1 MTASKQQIGMTLIEL
16 LIAMVLGLIIVA
28 SVIAL
33 FISML
38 SSTTTNLN
46 EIRLNQELRA
56 AMSLMTRDIRRA
68 GYNGNAASTAGAS
81 NPFSTDAS
89 SAGAASTA
97 LNVGV
102 GNDDVIFAYD
112 ADSDGVLG
120 TDDEVF
126 SYQLA
131 SNSVQFCQENTV
143 AKITAGCTTASW
155 QPITDPTVV
164 SITGLTFI
172 ETDAS
177 SASGAEFK
185 QITIEL
191 SGQWVKNTDFSRTI
205 TETIKRRNDHFDIW

>member
-1 MTASKQQIGMTLIEL
+1 MKASKQQIGMTLIEL

-68 GYNGNAASTAGAS
+68 GYNGNAASTAGVS

-89 SAGAASTA
+89 SAGAASTT
-97 LNVGV
+97 LNIGV
-102 GNDDVIFAYD
+102 GNDDVIFSYD

-120 TDDEVF
+120 ADDEVF

-131 SNSVQFCQENTV
+131 SNSVQYCQENTV
-143 AKITAGCTTASW
+143 AAIAGCTW
-155 QPITDPTVV
+155 QSITDPAIV

-191 SGQWVKNTDFSRTI
+191 SGQWVNNTDFSRTI
-205 TETIKRRNDHFDIW
+205 TETVKRRNDHFGSW